1 MQKRSWIAGLI
12 FLFLCITWGSS
23 FILMKKGLESFSPL
37 QIAGLRLIAAAL
49 TLLPFLFKVKYK
61 LSKVEKRAILVVG
74 IVGNGIP
81 AFLFPLAETHIS
93 SASAGV
99 LNALSPLFALLLG
112 QLVFQLQ
119 FSKAQNVGVFIG
131 FIGAVFL
138 VLAGGGELD
147 MFTQLSYSGL
157 VILAT
162 VGYGLSTIIIK
173 RYLNETPPVLAT
185 GLAFCLMA
193 VPYGLYLIL
202 GGGLPVT
209 YAAAPDFW
217 ESLLYVVI
225 LGSIGTAL
233 AVYLYYRLIQM
244 TDPIVAS
251 SVTYLIPV
259 VALAWGLLDGE
270 QFSSGQWVGMGI
282 ILLGVYLSNR
292 KKAKVTTPVQAESH
306 PAG

>member
-1 MQKRSWIAGLI
+1 
-12 FLFLCITWGSS
+12 
-23 FILMKKGLESFSPL
+23 MKKGLESFSPL
-37 QIAGLRLIAAAL
+37 QIAGLRLVAAAL
-49 TLLPFLFKVKYK
+49 TLLPFFVNVKYK
-61 LSKVEKRAILVVG
+61 LSKVEIKAILVVA

-81 AFLFPLAETHIS
+81 AFLFPLAETHIN

-131 FIGAVFL
+131 LIGAVFL
-138 VLAGGGELD
+138 VLAGGGEIDL
-147 MFTQLSYSGL
+147 FTQLRYSGL

-162 VGYGLSTIIIK
+162 VGYGLSTIVIK

-185 GLAFCLMA
+185 GLAFCSMA
-193 VPYGLYLIL
+193 IPYGLYLLL
-202 GGGLPVT
+202 GSDLST
-209 YAAAPDFW
+209 AYQIAPEFW
-217 ESLLYVVI
+217 ESLIYVLV

-233 AVYLYYRLIQM
+233 ALYLFYRLIQM

-251 SVTYLIPV
+251 SVTYVIPI

-270 QFSSGQWVGMGI
+270 RFTPGQWIGMGI

-292 KKAKVTTPVQAESH
+292 KKPTKVTTPVKAESH